1 MPRILEKTER
11 RLGEKLFLKG
21 ERCFGPKCAL
31 SRRAY
36 PPGAHGKKKSGR
48 KRSASGFSQLLTEK
62 QKIRFLYGL
71 DDKDIER
78 YATGAALKRGIFSQ
92 TFLHLLESRLDN
104 AVFRLGIAE
113 SRSAGRQL
121 VVHGHVRVNG
131 RGVNVPS
138 YRVRKG
144 DLIAPKERA
153 TRMPFWI
160 AFLER
165 SKKYQPPAW
174 LRWNAE
180 AGVGEVI
187 ADPEVLQPD
196 VSADPVKIKEFY
208 SR

>member
-31 SRRAY
+31 ARRAY
-36 PPGAHGKKKSGR
+36 APGAHGKKKSGR
-48 KRSASGFSQLLTEK
+48 RRAASDFSRLLTEK

-78 YATGAALKRGIFSQ
+78 YAVSAGRMAGIFSQ
-92 TFLHLLESRLDN
+92 AFLHLLESRLDN
-104 AVFRLGIAE
+104 AVFRLGITE
-113 SRSAGRQL
+113 SRRAARQF
-121 VVHGHVRVNG
+121 VGHGNVQVNG
-131 RGVNVPS
+131 RTVSIPS

-144 DLIAPKERA
+144 DVIAPKERA
-153 TRMPFWI
+153 TRMPLWA

-165 SKKYQPPAW
+165 SKKHQPPAW
-174 LRWNAE
+174 LRWNPETHA
-180 AGVGEVI
+180 GEVL
-187 ADPEVLQPD
+187 ASPEAIQPD